1 MGKQR
6 RTECL
11 MQLSRFL
18 VVGVL
23 ATFLQYG
30 CMWTL
35 LAFELFSPLAASS
48 AGFGLSAIANYL
60 LNYKYT
66 FASNRQHKSAASRF
80 IGLIVIGLTCNA
92 CLLIGLSDGWHLNI
106 WLSQIISSV
115 LVTFLNFA
123 IAKLWV
129 FSSRGDSYE

>member
-1 MGKQR
+1 
-6 RTECL
+6 
-11 MQLSRFL
+11 
-18 VVGVL
+18 
-23 ATFLQYG
+23 
-30 CMWTL
+30 MWTL

-80 IGLIVIGLTCNA
+80 LWLIVIGLTCNA
-92 CLLIGLSDGWHLNI
+92 CLLVGLNSGWHLDI
-106 WLSQIISSV
+106 WLSQIISSL

-129 FSSRGDSYE
+129 FRSRRDSFG